1 MKTITIAKFDENTFG
16 CIDGT
21 VRSDEIC
28 KDWIMEIKHVKIPL
42 ETHTLVMSTKDWL
55 SRVLRDLFHM

>member
-16 CIDGT
+16 CIDWT

-28 KDWIMEIKHVKIPL
+28 KDGILEIRHVKIPL
-42 ETHTLVMSTKDWL
+42 DTHKLVMSTKDWL
-55 SRVLRDLFHM
+55 SLVLRDLFHI